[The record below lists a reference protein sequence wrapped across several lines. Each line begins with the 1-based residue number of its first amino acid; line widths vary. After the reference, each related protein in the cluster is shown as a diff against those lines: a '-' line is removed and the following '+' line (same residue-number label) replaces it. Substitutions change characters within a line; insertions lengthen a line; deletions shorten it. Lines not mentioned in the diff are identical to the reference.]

1 MRQTDT
7 ALPEVSALARPIPNS
22 PPSEVLSGVGGGSGF
37 GRFASTH
44 AREMRDGLEFE
55 QVDHVGLSSGAEAAR
70 GAAAAW
76 GELATA
82 IKDGRPTAEHVQ
94 SVRDAEARALDNQ

>member
-7 ALPEVSALARPIPNS
+7 
-22 PPSEVLSGVGGGSGF
+22 
-37 GRFASTH
+37 
-44 AREMRDGLEFE
+44 
-55 QVDHVGLSSGAEAAR
+55 GLSSGAKAAR

-82 IKDGRPTAEHVQ
+82 IKDGGPTAVHVQ
-94 SVRDAEARALDNQ
+94 SVQDAEARALDNQ